1 MDGRFCGGVS
11 FGGHGFVFSIFIGFL
26 FRLTL
31 TTVPSPCIN
40 WCDINPENGY
50 CRGCYR
56 TLNEIANWS
65 ELSDP
70 EKLEVWSE
78 LTKRKPQAIE

>member
-1 MDGRFCGGVS
+1 
-11 FGGHGFVFSIFIGFL
+11 
-26 FRLTL
+26 L

-40 WCDINPENGY
+40 WCDINPENGF

-56 TLNEIANWS
+56 TLSEIADWS

-70 EKLEVWSE
+70 GKLEVLEKLEM
-78 LTKRKPQAIE
+78 RKPQIAQ

>member
-1 MDGRFCGGVS
+1 MNGLISTDLIFCIHTGY
-11 FGGHGFVFSIFIGFL
+11 FSISRFA
-26 FRLTL
+26 L

-56 TLNEIANWS
+56 TLAEIADWS

-70 EKLEVWSE
+70 KKLRICEQ
-78 LTKRKPQAIE
+78 LAARKPKQAQ

>member
-1 MDGRFCGGVS
+1 M
-11 FGGHGFVFSIFIGFL
+11 
-26 FRLTL
+26 

-56 TLNEIANWS
+56 TLSEIADWS
-65 ELSDP
+65 ELPNED
-70 EKLEVWSE
+70 KLKIWEAI
-78 LTKRKPQAIE
+78 TTRKLQA

>member
-1 MDGRFCGGVS
+1 LWFAVAYSYLIS
-11 FGGHGFVFSIFIGFL
+11 FIALKIA
-26 FRLTL
+26 L

-56 TLNEIANWS
+56 TLTEIANWS
-65 ELSDP
+65 ELPNDD
-70 EKLEVWSE
+70 KLKIWEAI
-78 LTKRKPQAIE
+78 TARKLQVKE

>member
-1 MDGRFCGGVS
+1 VLLIDFFTSRFA
-11 FGGHGFVFSIFIGFL
+11 
-26 FRLTL
+26 L

-56 TLNEIANWS
+56 TLTEIADWS
-65 ELSDP
+65 DLTNP
-70 EKLEVWSE
+70 EKLEVWTQLPS
-78 LTKRKPQAIE
+78 RKPQAPQ

>member
-1 MDGRFCGGVS
+1 L
-11 FGGHGFVFSIFIGFL
+11 VFIYIYS
-26 FRLTL
+26 RLTL

-40 WCDINPENGY
+40 CCDISPENSF

-56 TLNEIANWS
+56 TLNEIAKWS

-70 EKLEVWSE
+70 EKLEVWATLE
-78 LTKRKPQAIE
+78 KRKPQATQ